1 LNGAIDQAIEAELI
15 EENSYELSETIDDE
29 NSPELNESVYPE
41 NDLEFNAISQVTD
54 SKLNESEAVDH
65 EKFTELNEV
74 MYQENDLEL
83 NEAIDQENDPET
95 CELVHQENNRQMGG
109 AIAREDD
116 CELYEA
122 MNKDSNLEFNEALD
136 QESSDQSNSSESL
149 NGMETERTDNTVVI
163 RPLKKVYVSNSCNS
177 VDNQAKRTVK
187 TRELN
192 ECPQVSV
199 SMDTNESV
207 HFASVNNKLSSI
219 VGQYDPGINIGVSVA
234 KKQLPAATRKQ
245 LPTADMPCSN
255 IKQKV
260 LVVQM
265 LSP

>member
-1 LNGAIDQAIEAELI
+1 
-15 EENSYELSETIDDE
+15 LSETIDDV

-41 NDLEFNAISQVTD
+41 NDIEFYAISQVTD

-74 MYQENDLEL
+74 MCQENDLEL
-83 NEAIDQENDPET
+83 NEAIDQENDRET

-149 NGMETERTDNTVVI
+149 NGMRTYDTVVI
-163 RPLKKVYVSNSCNS
+163 RPLKKVYASNSCNS
-177 VDNQAKRTVK
+177 VDSQAKRTVK

-219 VGQYDPGINIGVSVA
+219 VGQYDPGKNIGVSVA
-234 KKQLPAATRKQ
+234 KKQLPAA
-245 LPTADMPCSN
+245 DMPASGVF
-255 IKQKV
+255 KQKTKSARSADAV
-260 LVVQM
+260 TTCCDGEATIH
-265 LSP
+265 P